1 MSEGLSDSRA
11 RLGLQVYGQR
21 KLFENLLLRSPCLA
35 CYPELCLRL
44 SPVQNT
50 NKTSRITHYCLFHS
64 SWQIA
69 GARGPLSCHLPGSVR
84 GGTGASSLW
93 KEKSGKFRAWG
104 LNGGRQTTE
113 SSGRCQV

>member
-11 RLGLQVYGQR
+11 RPGLQVCGPR
-21 KLFENLLLRSPCLA
+21 KLFESLLLRSPRLA

-50 NKTSRITHYCLFHS
+50 NKTSRITHYCPLHS

-69 GARGPLSCHLPGSVR
+69 GARCPLSCHLAGSVR
-84 GGTGASSLW
+84 GGTGASSLGE
-93 KEKSGKFRAWG
+93 EKSGKFRAWG
-104 LNGGRQTTE
+104 LNWGRQTTE
-113 SSGRCQV
+113 SSGRC